1 MFVFR
6 KSHGQQAQPPLAQLP
21 RPVSNPQVSHPQVSD
36 LIWLGPLQLPPLPLP
51 LAGEAVAAG
60 FPSPADDYV
69 EATIDLNGA
78 LIPRP
83 SSTFL
88 MRVDGD
94 AMHGDGIHH
103 GDLLI
108 VDRSVGPRSGSTV
121 VVVHEGRFLLRK
133 LEGRA
138 ARWRLVAS
146 DASSPAI
153 ALQGDD
159 PDLLI
164 WGVVIH
170 AVHHL
175 WKPSPQ
181 SRVRGTAD
189 NNSPETLGVQPK
201 A

>member
-1 MFVFR
+1 M
-6 KSHGQQAQPPLAQLP
+6 A
-21 RPVSNPQVSHPQVSD
+21 SD
-36 LIWLGPLQLPPLPLP
+36 LIWLGPLQPSHQDLEPLLLP
-51 LAGEAVAAG
+51 LAGETVAAG
-60 FPSPADDYV
+60 FPSPADDYI

-94 AMHGDGIHH
+94 AMRGEGIHH
-103 GDLLI
+103 GDLLV
-108 VDRSVGPRSGSTV
+108 VDRSVGPHTGSTV
-121 VVVHEGRFLLRK
+121 VAVHEGHFLLRR
-133 LEGRA
+133 LEGTSTH
-138 ARWRLVAS
+138 WRLVAS
-146 DASSPAI
+146 DATIPAI

-181 SRVRGTAD
+181 SRARG
-189 NNSPETLGVQPK
+189 SVY
-201 A
+201 

>member
-1 MFVFR
+1 MV
-6 KSHGQQAQPPLAQLP
+6 AM
-21 RPVSNPQVSHPQVSD
+21 VSD
-36 LIWLGPLQLPPLPLP
+36 LIWLGPLQPAHHELEPLLLP
-51 LAGEAVAAG
+51 LAGETVAAG
-60 FPSPADDYV
+60 FPSPADDYI

-94 AMHGDGIHH
+94 AMRGEGIQH
-103 GDLLI
+103 GDLLV
-108 VDRSVGPRSGSTV
+108 VDRSVRPRSGSTV
-121 VVVHEGRFLLRK
+121 VAVHEGCFLLRR
-133 LEGRA
+133 LEGTPA
-138 ARWRLVAS
+138 HWRLLAS
-146 DASSPAI
+146 DATSPTI
-153 ALQGDD
+153 ALQGND

-175 WKPSPQ
+175 CKPSPQ
-181 SRVRGTAD
+181 SRVPGSAFKR
-189 NNSPETLGVQPK
+189 SPEALGIKPQ

>member
-1 MFVFR
+1 LCWHSAIAVAR
-6 KSHGQQAQPPLAQLP
+6 KLIPHLT
-21 RPVSNPQVSHPQVSD
+21 SD
-36 LIWLGPLQLPPLPLP
+36 LIWLGPLQQLPLPLP
-51 LAGEAVAAG
+51 LAGETVAAG

-88 MRVDGD
+88 MRVEGD
-94 AMHGDGIHH
+94 AMRGDGIHH
-103 GDLLI
+103 GDLLVI
-108 VDRSVGPRSGSTV
+108 DRSVGPRSGSTV
-121 VVVHEGRFLLRK
+121 VVLHEGRFLLRR
-133 LEGRA
+133 LEGGP
-138 ARWRLVAS
+138 ARWRLVANDS
-146 DASSPAI
+146 TSPAI
-153 ALQGDD
+153 ALQDND

-181 SRVRGTAD
+181 SQ
-189 NNSPETLGVQPK
+189 VQ
-201 A
+201 

>member
-1 MFVFR
+1 MAR
-6 KSHGQQAQPPLAQLP
+6 KLSHLLT
-21 RPVSNPQVSHPQVSD
+21 SN
-36 LIWLGPLQLPPLPLP
+36 LIWLGPLQELPLPLP
-51 LAGEAVAAG
+51 LAGETVAAG

-88 MRVDGD
+88 MRIEGD
-94 AMHGDGIHH
+94 AMRGDGIHH
-103 GDLLI
+103 GDLLVI
-108 VDRSVGPRSGSTV
+108 DRSVGPRSGSIV
-121 VVVHEGRFLLRK
+121 VAVREGRFLLRR
-133 LEGRA
+133 LEGGP

-146 DASSPAI
+146 DSTSPAI
-153 ALQGDD
+153 DLHGND

-170 AVHHL
+170 AVRHL

-181 SRVRGTAD
+181 SRVR
-189 NNSPETLGVQPK
+189 
-201 A
+201 

>member
-1 MFVFR
+1 MLAFE
-6 KSHGQQAQPPLAQLP
+6 KCHGPQVQPPLARSL
-21 RPVSNPQVSHPQVSD
+21 PQVSHPPVSD

-103 GDLLI
+103 GDLLV

-121 VVVHEGRFLLRK
+121 VAVHEGSFLLRR
-133 LEGRA
+133 LEGSA

-175 WKPSPQ
+175 WQPSPQ
-181 SRVRGTAD
+181 SRVRGTAKSR
-189 NNSPETLGVQPK
+189 SPETLGVKPK

>member
-1 MFVFR
+1 M
-6 KSHGQQAQPPLAQLP
+6 A
-21 RPVSNPQVSHPQVSD
+21 SD
-36 LIWLGPLQLPPLPLP
+36 LIWLGPLQPAHHDLEPLLLP
-51 LAGEAVAAG
+51 LAGETVAAG
-60 FPSPADDYV
+60 FPSPADDYI

-94 AMHGDGIHH
+94 AMRGEGIHH
-103 GDLLI
+103 GDLLV
-108 VDRSVGPRSGSTV
+108 VDRSVGPRSGSIV
-121 VVVHEGRFLLRK
+121 VAVNEGRFLLRR
-133 LEGRA
+133 LEGTPPH
-138 ARWRLVAS
+138 WRLVAS
-146 DASSPAI
+146 DATSPAI

-181 SRVRGTAD
+181 ARVRGSAFKR
-189 NNSPETLGVQPK
+189 SPEAFGIKP
-201 A
+201 

>member
-1 MFVFR
+1 MVQKF
-6 KSHGQQAQPPLAQLP
+6 SQPSLNQPLL
-21 RPVSNPQVSHPQVSD
+21 SD
-36 LIWLGPLQLPPLPLP
+36 LIWLGPLQLQPLPLP

-69 EATIDLNGA
+69 EASIDLNGA

-103 GDLLI
+103 GDLLV

-121 VVVHEGRFLLRK
+121 VAVDEGRFLLRR
-133 LEGRA
+133 LEGGP

-146 DASSPAI
+146 DGSSPAI
-153 ALQGDD
+153 ALQGED

-175 WKPSPQ
+175 WKPSPHSQ
-181 SRVRGTAD
+181 VR
-189 NNSPETLGVQPK
+189 
-201 A
+201 